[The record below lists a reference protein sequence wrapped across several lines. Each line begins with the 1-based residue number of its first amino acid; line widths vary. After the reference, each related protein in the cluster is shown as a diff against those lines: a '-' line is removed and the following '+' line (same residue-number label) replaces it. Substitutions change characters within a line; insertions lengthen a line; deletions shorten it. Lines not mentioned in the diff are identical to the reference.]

1 MEFLAREQEVRKLTA
16 SLNQPDYE
24 LILVYGRRH
33 IGKTELIKHTCRK
46 CSFPVVYYM
55 CRQINKKKLTDELT
69 AAIDSVFPLEGQ
81 MFRSFEDALQFM
93 YKKGQKE
100 PAVLVLDEYP
110 NARKEIKGL
119 DTMLQSLSDEYKG
132 STHLKVILSG
142 SYIDIMKSL
151 KGSNEPLY
159 GRITLSIDLKQMD
172 YFDSAR
178 FYPSFSDTEKVE
190 LYSVFGGVP
199 LYNSLIRSDLSVKE
213 NIINL
218 IASPDARLS
227 DEIDSFLK
235 TELSKIANA
244 NSVFDVMAAG
254 EINYSEIQKKA
265 NIESTGVM
273 NDLVLKLIGME
284 VVKKEYPINKE
295 NDKSKSHYYIN
306 DNLSRFYYR
315 YIARHLSQMSIMDS
329 GVFFERFIRP
339 DFEEHYI
346 PKAFEEICRQFL
358 IRKNIA
364 GTIHPV
370 IEKIGRYYYDDAVN
384 HTNGEFDIVT
394 YDENGYSFYE
404 AKYKSRPVTEGTVQ
418 KEIQQVQATSLNCYQ
433 YGFFSKSGFADNVS
447 KSIKKYTLKD
457 IYNS

>member
-1 MEFLAREQEVRKLTA
+1 MKFLARETEVKKLTTA
-16 SLNQPDYE
+16 LSQPDYE

-33 IGKTELIKHTCRK
+33 VGKTELIKHTCRL
-46 CSFPVVYYM
+46 SGLPVVYYM
-55 CRQINKKKLTDELT
+55 CRQINEKKLADDLT
-69 AAIDSVFPLEGQ
+69 AAVDSVFPLEGQ
-81 MFRSFEDALQFM
+81 LFRSFEDALRFM
-93 YKKGQKE
+93 YKKGQKG

-132 STHLKVILSG
+132 NTQLKVILSG

-213 NIINL
+213 NIVNL

-244 NSVFDVMAAG
+244 NSVFDAMAAG

-265 NIESTGVM
+265 NIESSGVM
-273 NDLVLKLIGME
+273 NDLILKLIGME

-295 NDKSKSHYYIN
+295 NDKNKSHYYIK

-315 YIARHLSQMSIMDS
+315 YIARHLSQMSIMDP
-329 GVFFERFIRP
+329 GIFFDRFIKP

-358 IRKNIA
+358 IRKNLA
-364 GTIHPV
+364 GKMDPV
-370 IEKIGRYYYDDAVN
+370 IEKIGTYYYDDPVN
-384 HTNGEFDIVT
+384 HKNGEFDIVT
-394 YDENGYSFYE
+394 YDEKGYSFFE
-404 AKYKSRPVTEGTVQ
+404 AKYKSRPITEGMVQ
-418 KEIQQVQATSLNCYQ
+418 KEIQQVQTTSLSCYQ

-447 KSIKKYTLKD
+447 ETVKKFTLTD